1 MPKVATLRGLEWC
14 GSHKI
19 EPSRGGCGLARVPID
34 PNKFEA
40 KQSTGLAS
48 PALVPAAFIRRV
60 LSFALPLGY
69 GLEPG
74 SRGSQARRTPSG
86 AGVALVLE
94 LYWVV
99 GNPCINMVQSYRL
112 VGPIIATNSYVMI
125 WNIRNTEYRSSATSG
140 APMERPLAA
149 KPLGLCSVF
158 WISQIMNI

>member
-1 MPKVATLRGLEWC
+1 MYLLYKKGC

-48 PALVPAAFIRRV
+48 PALVPAAYIRRE

-74 SRGSQARRTPSG
+74 SHGSQARKTPSG

-112 VGPIIATNSYVMI
+112 VGPI
-125 WNIRNTEYRSSATSG
+125 YRHQLLCCDLGYQKYRTQRLRYQWSPNG
-140 APMERPLAA
+140 MAA
-149 KPLGLCSVF
+149 
-158 WISQIMNI
+158 

>member
-1 MPKVATLRGLEWC
+1 MEICRWFEWC

-19 EPSRGGCGLARVPID
+19 EPPRGGCGLARVPID

-48 PALVPAAFIRRV
+48 PALVPAAYIRRE
-60 LSFALPLGY
+60 LSFALTELR
-69 GLEPG
+69 
-74 SRGSQARRTPSG
+74 SAVRMVSSQKARTPSG

-112 VGPIIATNSYVMI
+112 VGLQFAQWCMRWHCAS
-125 WNIRNTEYRSSATSG
+125 RHHREECR
-140 APMERPLAA
+140 
-149 KPLGLCSVF
+149 C
-158 WISQIMNI
+158 